1 MKKYPKTCAICW
13 ADFEWIYN
21 AMYCSKEC
29 YKQARLKQ
37 NAEAAREKRKKVK
50 ICISCWAEFIDW
62 SNKKN
67 CEECFKKKRYCSCW
81 NLKRTE
87 YAEKCTEC
95 LNKKVCELCWTEF
108 IGNNHTAKYCSKECA
123 AKAKLEIRKQREYP
137 RSHLCKSCWL
147 EFATRQWRN
156 EYCDDCNI
164 KRRICPNCWW
174 PKAEDHEHCNKCK
187 NLSHSFIC
195 KGCGGEFPGIK
206 CTMYCSKC
214 RPKCLYCW
222 WEVSAIHNGCCS
234 QSCAMKYKWEVTS
247 KEKMV
252 KHLHELVSWKYNKWK
267 SSSANKLREKLFDD
281 NWIEYE
287 KKNWERIETLIRNNL
302 WLKSIGDY
310 TFWDFRIGN
319 ILIDINPTMTHNI
332 SIEYRKWN
340 GLIPLW
346 YHRDKTILAEEA
358 WYHPIHIFDRD
369 DKAKIIDWIKS
380 LVGKKKRLYND
391 SLRIVQW
398 SEAAKFC
405 EENHLQWATSATVW
419 YGLYKKN
426 SLISLMWFKKN
437 KERELVRFCN
447 LRWTYIAHWAEKLF
461 NRFLEDY
468 NPDTVISFSDATKH
482 TGKLYDA
489 LWFSCSWN
497 RDVSYWRANKDWSL
511 CYRRRLC
518 QKKNI
523 HNLKWFNGPC
533 QYIWNEGH
541 PFWQQTES
549 EIMVWMWYVKVC
561 DSGMRKHIRT
571 KH

>member
-1 MKKYPKTCAICW
+1 
-13 ADFEWIYN
+13 
-21 AMYCSKEC
+21 MYCWKEC
-29 YKQARLKQ
+29 YKKARLKQ
-37 NAEAAREKRKKVK
+37 NAESAREKRKKVK
-50 ICISCWAEFIDW
+50 ICISCWAEFVDW

-81 NLKRTE
+81 KLKRTE
-87 YAEKCTEC
+87 YAEKCTDC

-108 IGNNHTAKYCSKECA
+108 TSNNHRAKYCSKVCA
-123 AKAKLEIRKQREYP
+123 DKVKVEANKHRLYA

-147 EFATRQWRN
+147 EFPTRQWRN

-164 KRRICPNCWW
+164 KRRICPSCWW
-174 PKAEDHEHCNKCK
+174 PKAADHEHCNKCK
-187 NLSHSFIC
+187 MLSHSFTC
-195 KGCGGEFPGIK
+195 ETCWWVFPGIK
-206 CTMYCSKC
+206 CTKYCKKC
-214 RPKCLYCW
+214 RPKCLVCW
-222 WEVSAIHNGCCS
+222 WEVTAIHNGCCS
-234 QSCAMKYKWEVTS
+234 LSCVMKHKWANWT
-247 KEKMV
+247 EKMI
-252 KHLHELVSWKYNKWK
+252 KHLHNLVSWKFNKWK
-267 SSSANKLREKLFDD
+267 TSSANKLREKLFEE

-287 KKNWERIETLIRNNL
+287 KKNWERIETLVKNKL
-302 WLKSIGDY
+302 WLESIWEY
-310 TFWDFRIGN
+310 VFRDFRIEN

-332 SIEYRKWN
+332 SIEYRRWN
-340 GLIPLW
+340 GLMPFW

-358 WYHPIHIFDRD
+358 WYHPIHIFDWD
-369 DKAKIIDWIKS
+369 DKAKIIDRIKS
-380 LVGKKKRLYND
+380 LVWKKKRLYND

-398 SEAAKFC
+398 SEAAVFC
-405 EENHLQWATSATVW
+405 EENHLQWSTSATVW
-419 YGLYKKN
+419 YGLYKKD

-447 LRWTYIAHWAEKLF
+447 LRWTYVAHWAEKLF

-482 TGKLYDA
+482 TGKLYDM
-489 LWFSCSWN
+489 LWFSCSWT
-497 RDVSYWRANKDWSL
+497 RDVSYWWTKKNWSP

-533 QYIWNEGH
+533 QYIWNEDH

-549 EIMVWMWYVKVC
+549 EIMQWMWYVKVC
-561 DSGMRKHIRT
+561 DAGMRKHIRT